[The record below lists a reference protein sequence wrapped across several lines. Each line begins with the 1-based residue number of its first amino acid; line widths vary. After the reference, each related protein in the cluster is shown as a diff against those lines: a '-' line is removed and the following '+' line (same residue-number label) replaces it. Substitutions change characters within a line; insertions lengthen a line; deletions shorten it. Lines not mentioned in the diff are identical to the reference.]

1 MDYDDFGIVYAT
13 QDKFSNVQVYYKGDM
28 LEVNKKRLNLEL
40 KAKELYP
47 DDYDLDTLFT
57 DYQTRKW
64 NHDIERGSKKA
75 LRKVDKE
82 IRADRNK

>member
-1 MDYDDFGIVYAT
+1 M
-13 QDKFSNVQVYYKGDM
+13 YYKGDM
-28 LEVNKKRLNLEL
+28 LEVNQKRLKLEL
-40 KAKELYP
+40 RADELYP

-82 IRADRNK
+82 IKADRNK